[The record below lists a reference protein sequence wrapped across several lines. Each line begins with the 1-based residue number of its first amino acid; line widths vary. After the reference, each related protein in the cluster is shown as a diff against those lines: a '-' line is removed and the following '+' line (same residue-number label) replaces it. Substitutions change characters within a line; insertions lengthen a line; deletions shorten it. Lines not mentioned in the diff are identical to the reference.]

1 MNIDYKSVLSEF
13 PKLELSYETLVHKK
27 VHNAN
32 IYSAIPLS
40 DPYFL
45 WFTSY
50 GEQNYCFLLDL
61 DPNDSK
67 SLVPIKASVIQ
78 TGFNDKLAHGTILY
92 GHTFKHKQINCFS
105 IDNIYYYKGKDIS
118 KYNYDEKLTIIKNIL
133 SGEVSQYALNK
144 KYWILGLPVLDN
156 DVNNLIRNVE
166 MLPYKTKY
174 IKCRN
179 MTTDKTLVFPY
190 FKPGS
195 NVLEAN
201 IDPQIFKVKAG
212 IEQDIYNL
220 YTYNVKTND
229 YDYYDVA
236 FIPDFN
242 TSVFMNGIFRKI
254 KENTNLDLL
263 EESDDEDEFENEK
276 DDKYVDLEKSVKML
290 CEYNSKFNKWVPKK
304 CVQNKEKVVLLNQLP
319 INLKDNSKKKKYNNN
334 IYVQKYRK

>member
-1 MNIDYKSVLSEF
+1 
-13 PKLELSYETLVHKK
+13 
-27 VHNAN
+27 
-32 IYSAIPLS
+32 
-40 DPYFL
+40 
-45 WFTSY
+45 
-50 GEQNYCFLLDL
+50 
-61 DPNDSK
+61 
-67 SLVPIKASVIQ
+67 
-78 TGFNDKLAHGTILY
+78 
-92 GHTFKHKQINCFS
+92 
-105 IDNIYYYKGKDIS
+105 
-118 KYNYDEKLTIIKNIL
+118 
-133 SGEVSQYALNK
+133 
-144 KYWILGLPVLDN
+144 
-156 DVNNLIRNVE
+156 

-179 MTTDKTLVFPY
+179 ITTDKTLVFPY

-195 NVLEAN
+195 NVVEAN
-201 IDPQIFKVKAG
+201 VDPQIFRIKAG
-212 IEQDIYNL
+212 IDQDIYNL

-229 YDYYDVA
+229 YDYYDIA

-263 EESDDEDEFENEK
+263 EESDDEDDFENEK